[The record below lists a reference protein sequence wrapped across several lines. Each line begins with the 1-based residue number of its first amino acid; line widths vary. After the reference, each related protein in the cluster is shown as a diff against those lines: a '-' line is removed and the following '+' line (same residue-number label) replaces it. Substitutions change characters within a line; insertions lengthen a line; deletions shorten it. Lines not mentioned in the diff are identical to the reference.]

1 MLPIKWFKGSK
12 ANKDQNTTIVSET
25 HPVFAKLPD
34 GRYILFVGSD
44 GRQMKNL
51 PQLSHVYTS
60 PNPVT
65 NGFGDINVGDTLENI
80 DISEVV
86 RRMLEEYK
94 EVVLNSVS
102 IDKNKFEIG
111 QTLSGD
117 IKITCNVS
125 NSGNLN
131 PGAST
136 VSSSPQIFTQQS
148 IDPLVVKTITV
159 TNHTKNSPGSVSV
172 TVVARGT
179 GGEQSSK
186 NANINW
192 FAPIVF
198 GSTSDTLIDTQA
210 KFNNLIGKFL
220 QSSRQG
226 LYDFTGGYS
235 HVLIPK
241 TMSIANIGFTDIDLN
256 TGNPLF
262 SYDVTQQSDVTFNNG
277 FINVDFYYFR
287 STNLINSPTRMQIT

>member
-1 MLPIKWFKGSK
+1 MASFKWYKGSK
-12 ANKDQNTTIVSET
+12 ENKDQSTVIVPDGNVVIASM
-25 HPVFAKLPD
+25 PD
-34 GRYILFVGSD
+34 GRRIIYIADGS
-44 GRQMKNL
+44 RQMKNL
-51 PQLSHVYTS
+51 PQASHVYTS

-94 EVVLNSVS
+94 EVVLNSFT
-102 IDKNKFEIG
+102 IDKNKLEIG
-111 QTLSGD
+111 ETLTGD

-125 NSGNLN
+125 NSANIN

-148 IDPLVVKTITV
+148 IDPLAVKTITV
-159 TNHTKNSPGSVSV
+159 TNHTKNNPGSVSI
-172 TVVARGT
+172 TVVVKGT

-186 NANINW
+186 SNNISW
-192 FAPIVF
+192 FAPIIF
-198 GSTSDTLIDTQA
+198 GSTSDTLIDTQG
-210 KFNNLIGKFL
+210 KFNNLIGKVL

-235 HVLIPK
+235 HLFIPK
-241 TMSIANIGFTDIDLN
+241 AMSIANIGFTDIDLN
-256 TGNPLF
+256 TGNPIF
-262 SYDVTQQSDVTFNNG
+262 PYDMTQQTDMTFSNG
-277 FINVDFYYFR
+277 FISVDFYYFR
-287 STNLINSPTRMQIT
+287 STNLINSPSRMQVT